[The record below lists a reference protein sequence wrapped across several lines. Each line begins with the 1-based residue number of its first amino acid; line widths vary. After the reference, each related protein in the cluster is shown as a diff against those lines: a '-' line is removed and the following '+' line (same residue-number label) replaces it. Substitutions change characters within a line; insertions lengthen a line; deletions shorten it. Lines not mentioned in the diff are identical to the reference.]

1 MRHRFAC
8 SLFMEK
14 KEYEI
19 VTYEA
24 MANLSACLMMFGNGC
39 IAQPRVCNYAWLP
52 SFVLADMY
60 PADETDQSIRHVD

>member
-19 VTYEA
+19 VIYEA

-39 IAQPRVCNYAWLP
+39 IAQPRVCNYGPWADGTCCPLKTRIARFSLCLP
-52 SFVLADMY
+52 G
-60 PADETDQSIRHVD
+60 